1 MVPLSAVNAPP
12 GSPNVQ
18 KHAARDNLMRILV
31 VEDDYI
37 SRRLLCRYLE
47 PFGVCEEAVNG
58 NEAVDV
64 IRRALASDEYFDLIC
79 LDIMMPG
86 MDGQQALVILRELEA
101 ENGMPLGHGA
111 KVIMTSAMEDNQY
124 IMEALNASA
133 DGYVVKP
140 IEKRSFIET
149 LKETGLLM
157 ETPVK
162 PAAG

>member
-1 MVPLSAVNAPP
+1 
-12 GSPNVQ
+12 
-18 KHAARDNLMRILV
+18 MRILV

-47 PFGVCEEAVNG
+47 PYGSCEEAING
-58 NEAVDV
+58 YEAVDA
-64 IRRALASDEYFDLIC
+64 IRRAIAADQHFDLIC

-86 MDGQQALVILRELEA
+86 MDGQQALVLLRQMEA
-101 ENGMPLGHGA
+101 ENDMPLGRGA
-111 KVIMTSAMEDNQY
+111 KVVMTSAMEDNDY
-124 IMEALNASA
+124 IMQAMNASA

-157 ETPVK
+157 EVPATPVG
-162 PAAG
+162 A

>member
-1 MVPLSAVNAPP
+1 
-12 GSPNVQ
+12 
-18 KHAARDNLMRILV
+18 MRILV

-47 PFGVCEEAVNG
+47 PYGTCEEAVNG
-58 NEAVDV
+58 HEAVDAV
-64 IRRALASDEYFDLIC
+64 RRAIDAGEQFDLIC

-86 MDGQQALVILRELEA
+86 MDGQQALVILRQIEA
-101 ENGMPLGHGA
+101 ENGMPIGKGA

-124 IMEALNASA
+124 IMQALNASA

-149 LKETGLLM
+149 LKEVGLHM
-157 ETPVK
+157 ETIPKAVK
-162 PAAG
+162 V